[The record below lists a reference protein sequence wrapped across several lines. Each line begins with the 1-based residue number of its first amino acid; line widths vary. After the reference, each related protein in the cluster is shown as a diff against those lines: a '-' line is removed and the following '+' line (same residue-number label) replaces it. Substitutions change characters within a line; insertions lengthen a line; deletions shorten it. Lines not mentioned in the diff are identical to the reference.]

1 MEYKTDI
8 AAEKTRLEIDNHNLN
23 VKVRKLKDEQ
33 RIAEK
38 LIMRSVGIALFCG
51 MICGVIIGYSIW
63 CAQR

>member
-51 MICGVIIGYSIW
+51 TICGVIIGYSIW
-63 CAQR
+63 CK